1 MKLLLDTHTLLWF
14 ISGNLD
20 LSPTSRKLIEGT
32 ENEKFVSAA
41 SIWETAIKVSIG
53 KMSLMAPFDDIF
65 PRQLEIN
72 GFDLLPV
79 KIEHSSIVATLPFH
93 HRDPFDR
100 IIAAQ
105 AIAESMFIVSL
116 DEIFDH
122 YGINRKW

>member
-1 MKLLLDTHTLLWF
+1 
-14 ISGNLD
+14 
-20 LSPTSRKLIEGT
+20 LIEGT

>member
-14 ISGNLD
+14 IAGNSN
-20 LSPTSRKLIEGT
+20 LSPASRKLIEGT